1 MRGKTEKNRTVF
13 DYTGNAS
20 IHIFRGFNH
29 GGQYPVLW
37 VAAGCPAMAVVD
49 GQYTCVGTFGR
60 VCLSDKQGVCLS
72 KQKFCRETGFAGINF
87 LCGCAIVFPRGGYR
101 GHVAAGRRS
110 HLERLA
116 SKDPYERYR
125 RCNQLRVQQ
134 AVYL

>member
-37 VAAGCPAMAVVD
+37 VAAGCPAMAAVD

-72 KQKFCRETGFAGINF
+72 KQKFCREMCIRDSAHTDQPQGGAGDQ
-87 LCGCAIVFPRGGYR
+87 
-101 GHVAAGRRS
+101 AAGQHRRMRIC
-110 HLERLA
+110 L
-116 SKDPYERYR
+116 
-125 RCNQLRVQQ
+125 
-134 AVYL
+134 